1 MKKRNYV
8 RIISYLL
15 AAVLV
20 SLGFTSSFYTQKKY
34 LQNRIE
40 DEYFNSINEMSA
52 KISEIN
58 FDLKKQL
65 YCNSSSMKANYCT
78 KICENASGAKECLAR
93 LPIAQENAEN
103 IYKYLATVSDY
114 SKSMLI
120 SQSSA
125 KTNTGLKKLIDF
137 SDNLNADF
145 NILQSKIEN
154 STVFDGDIENML
166 NSTAKKTSFSGNIK
180 DLSQVTKSFPTLI
193 YDGPFSEHTLRAKPQ
208 YLREKTRISQSEA
221 KRVAQSVLG
230 ENDIDYT
237 GEETSAIKSYTFEGK
252 NGGVCAITKNG
263 GYCLY
268 LNKTSGAVNKKL
280 SVKVALNNAKS
291 YLKTLYN
298 LDFKESYYE
307 KFDNIITINFAVY
320 EKGVICYSDLIKVGV
335 SLADGKILTVEARG
349 FIMNH
354 HNRVIPKFKQT
365 SEKIKNA
372 ISGELSIKSINKS
385 LILSDSLKEKYCYE
399 VKCKTSDNSD
409 VIVYLNK
416 DTLKEEN
423 ILFLIHSSNGTLTK

>member
-320 EKGVICYSDLIKVGV
+320 EKGVICYSD
-335 SLADGKILTVEARG
+335 
-349 FIMNH
+349 
-354 HNRVIPKFKQT
+354 
-365 SEKIKNA
+365 
-372 ISGELSIKSINKS
+372 
-385 LILSDSLKEKYCYE
+385 
-399 VKCKTSDNSD
+399 
-409 VIVYLNK
+409 
-416 DTLKEEN
+416 
-423 ILFLIHSSNGTLTK
+423 

>member
-423 ILFLIHSSNGTLTK
+423 ILFLIHSSKGTLTK